1 MDGIVR
7 RRERVSRRRRM
18 CCRRPN
24 GLRPGRDAGRGRSLV
39 LHGASRDGRRRARVL
54 RDRRNC
60 RLESPTRCQCGRASG
75 DANVVVHRCQSFSDP
90 WADRGGDFNG
100 RSVVLEFSCPT
111 VCAGSASLHVSRLDT
126 FLRDVDAPV
135 VGIDAPGQ
143 SLRFS
148 DVGGG
153 VESSD
158 LEVDG
163 ESRSLAVGGEA
174 CRRPFAAT
182 IPCALGEVALADL
195 GLGPG
200 EHSVFATLVDAAGN
214 RTYSGPHLF
223 RIDPPPALGRSRK
236 QPRGVVIVAGE
247 KRRRITDATTTVGG
261 IGGAILREEF
271 SLGGAQMS
279 VS

>member
-1 MDGIVR
+1 MDTRLISVCAVILAAITMPALSFAADQKQTYAVSGCSVSGQYNGLAGWTASSVAASAAVAVDECAAAGRMGFVLDATPGAAGRWSFTAPPGTVVDALAFYGIVGIADSNPQLV
-7 RRERVSRRRRM
+7 VSVDGQVATRM
-18 CCRRPN
+18 SWFN
-24 GLRPGRDAGRGRSLV
+24 GVSPSPIPGPIGV
-39 LHGASRDGRRRARVL
+39 
-54 RDRRNC
+54 
-60 RLESPTRCQCGRASG
+60 ET
-75 DANVVVHRCQSFSDP
+75 
-90 WADRGGDFNG
+90 FNG

-153 VESSD
+153 VESIN

-182 IPCALGEVALADL
+182 IPCAR
-195 GLGPG
+195 
-200 EHSVFATLVDAAGN
+200 SAA
-214 RTYSGPHLF
+214 
-223 RIDPPPALGRSRK
+223 RSRW
-236 QPRGVVIVAGE
+236 P
-247 KRRRITDATTTVGG
+247 T
-261 IGGAILREEF
+261 
-271 SLGGAQMS
+271 
-279 VS
+279 